1 MTQTSLLTKAMPYT
15 VPYSFDRFFDA
26 INLPGDHRTTA
37 NSRKT
42 NVVSLLSKKFEIL
55 DSFASGSIPRYTAV
69 SGYADLD
76 VIVVLHYG
84 KHIKDRTPSQVLQS
98 VRDALG
104 EYRPG
109 VRKNGQAVT
118 LKYKTWPNVDIV
130 PVARVVNDD
139 GSVDHYSVPDMTR
152 EVWIHSRPR
161 NHSKNVETRT
171 SSYGSE
177 FRRIIKMIK
186 WWNHQH
192 SGFMQSYHIE
202 VLALKILTGT
212 HSDYSWDVYQFFK
225 EARSLTQ
232 TGLWHDGGYAD
243 EYLDYSKRQ
252 EVLKR
257 LKTAEEKSLQAWHAT
272 YGDRDDHKTAIGLW
286 RQIFGDRFPAYG

>member
-1 MTQTSLLTKAMPYT
+1 MDKGGRA
-15 VPYSFDRFFDA
+15 
-26 INLPGDHRTTA
+26 
-37 NSRKT
+37 
-42 NVVSLLSKKFEIL
+42 
-55 DSFASGSIPRYTAV
+55 IPRYTAV

-161 NHSKNVETRT
+161 NHSTP
-171 SSYGSE
+171 SSCRNGQPSP
-177 FRRIIKMIK
+177 
-186 WWNHQH
+186 
-192 SGFMQSYHIE
+192 
-202 VLALKILTGT
+202 T
-212 HSDYSWDVYQFFK
+212 
-225 EARSLTQ
+225 
-232 TGLWHDGGYAD
+232 
-243 EYLDYSKRQ
+243 LDLS
-252 EVLKR
+252 VLK
-257 LKTAEEKSLQAWHAT
+257 KISGE
-272 YGDRDDHKTAIGLW
+272 
-286 RQIFGDRFPAYG
+286 P